1 MTYYKPNGMP
11 LTKNQAMSDS
21 LRRQTEAMRGVKDPK
36 LKMQIYAE
44 YAAER
49 QRIMKEY
56 KK

>member
-1 MTYYKPNGMP
+1 MTYYKPTGMP